1 METRF
6 PLGTIG
12 RLLYGGRGLKM
23 GTIYHK
29 GFKKSYQIDD
39 GIEAENG
46 SYEITDKLG
55 EGGNGVVYGCIGMDG
70 TEYAVKFLLNFS
82 EKSKLRFD
90 QEIDLMQHIN
100 HPHIVRYIDN
110 GEANLYDSR
119 QNKSVTAP
127 FLIMEKADTNLLEK
141 IKNNEP
147 IHYSIYAPQF
157 RGLCEALSELHKF
170 AIHRDIKPE
179 NILIKGEKWLISD
192 FGLCEYLSEEDHND
206 ITNLN
211 EKIGPIY
218 WMSPEAVNK
227 VYFGADTIGP
237 YSDVF
242 QLCEVFLFFLTR
254 SYPGGM
260 LQENARIDT
269 TPAIKSLLLRSIA
282 NDMTVRPQNGKDLL
296 EQFNSATLGIALQ
309 EENLVPA

>member
-1 METRF
+1 
-6 PLGTIG
+6 
-12 RLLYGGRGLKM
+12 M

-29 GFKKSYQIDD
+29 GFNRWYQIDD
-39 GIEAENG
+39 EIETGNG

-55 EGGNGVVYGCIGMDG
+55 EGGNGVVYGCIGVDG
-70 TEYAVKFLLNFS
+70 TECAVKFLLNLNK
-82 EKSKLRFD
+82 KSKLRFD
-90 QEIDLMQHIN
+90 QEVDLMKYIN
-100 HPHIVRYIDN
+100 HPHIVKYIDN
-110 GEANLYDSR
+110 GEAILFDYR
-119 QNKSVTAP
+119 KNKSVTAP
-127 FLIMEKADTNLLEK
+127 FLIMEKADGNLLEI
-141 IKNNEP
+141 IKNKEP
-147 IHYSIYAPQF
+147 VHYSQYASQF

-179 NILIKGEKWLISD
+179 NILIKGEKWVISD
-192 FGLCEYLSEEDHND
+192 FGLCEFLSEENHND

-227 VYFGADTIGP
+227 VYFGTDVIGP

-260 LQENARIDT
+260 LQENASINT
-269 TPAIKSLLLRSIA
+269 TPAIKSLLLRSVA
-282 NDMTVRPQNGKDLL
+282 NDMRIRPQNGKDLL
-296 EQFNSATLGIALQ
+296 EQFNSATFGIALQ
-309 EENLVPA
+309 EKELVLT